1 MTKASF
7 WDRRR
12 ASVAVEAEEVRAAKR
27 EADLA
32 ERSDEDIL
40 AELDLPVPEEVED
53 PDRIRAFLTQAV
65 PQRIKTRALR
75 QLWRINPMLANLDGL
90 VDYGEDF
97 TNSATV
103 VENLQTAY
111 QVGKGMIAQ
120 IETIAEPSEPEVVGA
135 PDVADDDEELPELVH
150 TSGLETQMDEPDETR
165 VTPLRRRMTFAFE
178 TTPEGATCTW
188 RPTFRSRTKI
198 ASAQIFITF

>member
-12 ASVAVEAEEVRAAKR
+12 AAVAVEAEEVRAAER

-32 ERSDEDIL
+32 ERSDEEIL
-40 AELDLPVPEEVED
+40 AELDLPMPEEVED

-111 QVGKGMIAQ
+111 QVGKGMIAR
-120 IETIAEPSEPEVVGA
+120 IEAIAQPPEPETVTL
-135 PDVADDDEELPELVH
+135 PDVADDDEELPELAH
-150 TSGLETQMDEPDETR
+150 TSFLETHTDEPDEAA

-178 TTPEGATCTW
+178 TTPEGTA
-188 RPTFRSRTKI
+188 
-198 ASAQIFITF
+198 